1 MDWGRAKSVLILA
14 FLLLNLLLGY
24 QLWGDVRE
32 RVQPSSNSAEL
43 SPETLAALKAKRVA
57 FSGVIPKETPELH
70 DLTYRYVGRAGMPS
84 ADADPEDGG
93 SAAAGGGAAS
103 GAGRNDSGNADE
115 PEDAGAEP
123 DGAGEGITPL
133 ETPVDSRVV
142 FQREERLKA
151 LGGVIPELDRY
162 ELDTLGLDD
171 RKFVLYRMEDGRPMF
186 NVRLELYYSDQR
198 ITGYRQ
204 DRIEMLPAD
213 EGMRPQPVLPASR
226 AIRSEVVEKYMPDG
240 AAIKEIRLGYK
251 EGQRFDSETQVSTP
265 SWRILM
271 EDGSSIYLQA
281 SSGEVLIDKPEPSPA
296 GE

>member
-32 RVQPSSNSAEL
+32 RVQPRSNSAEL

-70 DLTYRYVGRAGMPS
+70 DLTYRYVGRAGAPASDAES
-84 ADADPEDGG
+84 AGAG
-93 SAAAGGGAAS
+93 SKAGAAES
-103 GAGRNDSGNADE
+103 GAGAEQPDG
-115 PEDAGAEP
+115 GVAEP
-123 DGAGEGITPL
+123 GVTSGGEPEGITPL

-142 FQREERLKA
+142 FQREELLKA

-171 RKFVLYRMEDGRPMF
+171 RKFVLYRMEAGRPMF

-204 DRIEMLPAD
+204 DRIELLPAD
-213 EGMRPQPVLPASR
+213 EGQRPQPVLPASR
-226 AIRSEVVEKYMPDG
+226 AIRPEVVEKYMPDG

-296 GE
+296 SGG

>member
-57 FSGVIPKETPELH
+57 FSGVIPKETPVLH
-70 DLTYRYVGRAGMPS
+70 DLTYRYVGRAGVPAENS
-84 ADADPEDGG
+84 EAAGGEAEKDGG
-93 SAAAGGGAAS
+93 SGAGLDGGGTRPDGGAAGS
-103 GAGRNDSGNADE
+103 DD
-115 PEDAGAEP
+115 
-123 DGAGEGITPL
+123 GEGITPL
-133 ETPVDSRVV
+133 KAPVDSRVV
-142 FQREERLKA
+142 FQREELLKA
-151 LGGVIPELDRY
+151 LGGIIPELDRY

-171 RKFVLYRMEDGRPMF
+171 RKFVLYRMEGGRPMF

-204 DRIEMLPAD
+204 DRIELVPAD
-213 EGMRPQPVLPASR
+213 EGQRPQPVLPASR
-226 AIRSEVVEKYMPDG
+226 AIRPEVVEKYMADG
-240 AAIKEIRLGYK
+240 GAIREIRLGYK